1 MEVGQVVKGKVV
13 EVLKFGANIELEDGE
28 KGFVHISKI
37 SNQYVQKVDDFLKVG
52 QEVEA
57 KIIGKGK
64 DGKWELSL
72 KEEMKGNDTEVKK
85 EDFEKKLAKFLK
97 DSQRTYS
104 EYKRRLDKKQG
115 ITKRR

>member
-1 MEVGQVVKGKVV
+1 MEVGQVVKGKVT
-13 EVLKFGANIELEDGE
+13 EVLKFGANVELENGE

-37 SNQYVQKVDDFLKVG
+37 SNQYVQKVEDFLKVG

-57 KIIGKGK
+57 KVVGKGR

-72 KEEMKGNDTEVKK
+72 KEEPQENQAEAKK
-85 EDFEKKLAKFLK
+85 EEFEKKLAKFLK
-97 DSQRTYS
+97 DSQKTYS

-115 ITKRR
+115 VTKRK